1 MIRRFS
7 LPSASRARR
16 VGSIF
21 LLGCVLWTP
30 MAHARNILSADGPGA
45 TYELIEQSYNT
56 EVPDCGH
63 MVPHITEQ
71 FDDEL
76 GKNVFIFHAHVNLDD
91 DRCGATDRQ
100 RTEIRARVP
109 DISAQNGDTVFYR
122 WKFKLP
128 VGFQA
133 SESFT
138 HIFQIKSNQAD
149 PVMTLSPYTSTFGI
163 RGRIGTHA
171 TTALSKFVGVW
182 VVVEL
187 TAVFRNAG
195 NVAMTIRRIS
205 DGEMLLS
212 YSGNADMWD
221 DGSGGHDPKF
231 GIYRSLDHRNVLRDE
246 QVRFADFC
254 VSKVSA
260 SECPDD
266 VAPPTDAGVDKD
278 GGGAPD
284 AAGQMD
290 ARQDVGGS
298 GTGGAV
304 GAGDAAMAPAG
315 GSGGSMP
322 VDPRQRV
329 PTPPGDLQ
337 GGCSCRLGSAGGA
350 PGRAVVFV
358 GMAASVLA
366 LTRRQR
372 RRQTYQT

>member
-1 MIRRFS
+1 
-7 LPSASRARR
+7 
-16 VGSIF
+16 
-21 LLGCVLWTP
+21 
-30 MAHARNILSADGPGA
+30 MAYAVNLLSADGPGA
-45 TYELIEQSYNT
+45 TYELVEQSYNA

-63 MVPHITEQ
+63 MVPHITEE
-71 FDDEL
+71 FDGEL
-76 GKNVFIFHAHVNLDD
+76 GKNVFIFHAHVLLDD

-100 RTEIRARVP
+100 RTEIRARVA

-128 VGFQA
+128 AGFQA

-205 DGEMLLS
+205 DGETLLS

-266 VAPPTDAGVDKD
+266 VAPPTDAGVVRDA
-278 GGGAPD
+278 GGALD
-284 AAGQMD
+284 ATGQMD
-290 ARQDVGGS
+290 ARQYDVGGG
-298 GTGGAV
+298 GTGGTV
-304 GAGDAAMAPAG
+304 GAGGAAMPPAG

-322 VDPRQRV
+322 MDAGHAVR
-329 PTPPGDLQ
+329 PTPGDLQ
-337 GGCSCRLGSAGGA
+337 GGCSCKLGSSGGT
-350 PGRAVVFV
+350 PGTAVAFV
-358 GMAASVLA
+358 GMAAGAWA
-366 LTRRQR
+366 LTRRR
-372 RRQTYQT
+372 RPTSGHDSISTG